1 MKIHK
6 NVSNFGSMFEFE
18 SEGKKSLA
26 KEIMS
31 QEKTIEKLVD
41 MLNREKKKSRNQ
53 GEEIERLN
61 CIIL

>member
-1 MKIHK
+1 
-6 NVSNFGSMFEFE
+6 MFEFE

-41 MLNREKKKSRNQ
+41 MLNREKKKSRSQ
-53 GEEIERLN
+53 GEEI
-61 CIIL
+61 